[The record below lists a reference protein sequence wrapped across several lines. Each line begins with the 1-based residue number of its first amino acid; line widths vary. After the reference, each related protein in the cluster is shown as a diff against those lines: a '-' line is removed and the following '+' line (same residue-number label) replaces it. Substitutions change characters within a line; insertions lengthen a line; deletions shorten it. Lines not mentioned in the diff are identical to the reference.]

1 MRSLFVLAIVAS
13 SAAHALDFE
22 KYIATT
28 CYIFDLQRTPAIE
41 RTLRDSLV
49 KPGEDRRRNVESVM
63 KLHDDLAQM
72 PATQRQAVRELVRFK
87 ALGEQRKKAAQ
98 GDAEAAWLVGEFD
111 RQHPA
116 ITMSDP
122 PLTRETA
129 AAYFEMLRY
138 VASPLAS
145 GGKDAVIAKI
155 ASEYPAMQAAV
166 REQVQMVPV
175 IMAVVR
181 HYAPSM
187 SPDQLASLRQGIRMR
202 YCPTP
207 EDIAMMRQMQAGM
220 ANVQQRMIQQS
231 WNAFM
236 GNMENIYGSS
246 RWNPNTG
253 RYDVNPGMR
262 TTIP

>member
-1 MRSLFVLAIVAS
+1 MERSLR
-13 SAAHALDFE
+13 E
-22 KYIATT
+22 
-28 CYIFDLQRTPAIE
+28 
-41 RTLRDSLV
+41 SLT
-49 KPGEDRRRNVESVM
+49 KPGEDRRRNIESVIRF
-63 KLHDDLAQM
+63 HDDLAQM
-72 PATQRQAVRELVRFK
+72 PATQRQAVREFVRYTV
-87 ALGEQRKKAAQ
+87 LSEQRKKAAQ
-98 GDAEAAWLVGEFD
+98 GDPDAAWLVGEFD

-116 ITMSDP
+116 IALSDP

-129 AAYFEMLRY
+129 SAYFEMLQY

-145 GGKDAVIAKI
+145 GGREAVIAKI
-155 ASEYPAMQAAV
+155 ASEYPAMDAAV
-166 REQVQMVPV
+166 KQQVQMVPA
-175 IMAVVR
+175 ILAAVR
-181 HYAPSM
+181 HYARSM

-207 EDIAMMRQMQAGM
+207 EDIVVMEQMEAGM
-220 ANVQQRMIQQS
+220 ANLQQRMIQQS

-236 GNMENIYGSS
+236 GNMENIYASS